1 MFVNKAYKYRIYP
14 NYEQRLFFA
23 KTFGCVRFVYNKML
37 SDRIS
42 SYQES
47 QKCLDKSIKYPT
59 PAQYKTDFP
68 FLKEVDSLA
77 LANAQKNLN
86 KAYANFFR
94 DKSVGFPKF
103 KSKKDNHRS
112 YTTNN
117 QKGTVYIE
125 KGYIKLPKL
134 KAFVRIKQHRPFF
147 GLIKSVTI
155 SQTPTGKY
163 FVSVL
168 VEENEQLFSKID
180 TKVGIDVGLK
190 DFAILSNGIKYGN
203 PKWLRKAEKRL
214 AFLQR
219 SLSRKKKGSSSR
231 NKARLQVAR
240 LHEKIANQRNDFLHK
255 ISSEITNEN
264 QVIVIEDLKVK
275 NMQKNHTLAK
285 VISEVSW
292 AKFRE
297 YLDYKAV
304 WKGRD
309 LIIASKNYTSSQL
322 CSCCGYKNKDVKNLN
337 LREWDCPSCSTH
349 HDRDVNASINL
360 LKLAM

>member
-1 MFVNKAYKYRIYP
+1 
-14 NYEQRLFFA
+14 
-23 KTFGCVRFVYNKML
+23 ML
-37 SDRIS
+37 ADRIS
-42 SYQES
+42 SYKDS
-47 QKCLDKSIKYPT
+47 QQSVDRSIKYPT
-59 PAQYKTDFP
+59 PAKYKAAFP

-77 LANAQKNLN
+77 LANAQMNLN

-117 QKGTVYIE
+117 QKGTVCIE
-125 KGYIKLPKL
+125 SGYIKLPKL
-134 KAFVRIKQHRPFF
+134 KTLVRIKQHRQFF

-163 FVSVL
+163 FASVL
-168 VEENEQLFSKID
+168 VEENEQLFPKLD
-180 TKVGIDVGLK
+180 ARVGIDVGLK
-190 DFAILSNGIKYGN
+190 DFAILSNGTKYEN

-219 SLSRKKKGSSSR
+219 SLSRKKKGSKNR
-231 NKARLQVAR
+231 DKARLQVTK

-255 ISSEITNEN
+255 ISNEITNEN

-275 NMQKNHTLAK
+275 NMLKNRKLSKA
-285 VISEVSW
+285 ISEVSW
-292 AKFRE
+292 SKFRE

-309 LIIASKNYTSSQL
+309 LIIAPKNYASSQL
-322 CSCCGYKNKDVKNLN
+322 CSCCGYKNKEVKNLK
-337 LREWDCPSCSTH
+337 LREWDCPSCGTH

>member
-1 MFVNKAYKYRIYP
+1 MLKAYKYRIYP
-14 NYEQRLFFA
+14 NKEQRLFFA

-37 SDRIS
+37 ADRIS
-42 SYQES
+42 SYKDS
-47 QKCLDKSIKYPT
+47 QQSVDRSIKYPT
-59 PAQYKTDFP
+59 PAKYKAAFP

-77 LANAQKNLN
+77 LANAQMNLN

-117 QKGTVYIE
+117 QKGTVCIE
-125 KGYIKLPKL
+125 SGYIKLPKL
-134 KAFVRIKQHRPFF
+134 KTLVRIKQHRQFF

-168 VEENEQLFSKID
+168 VEENEQLFPKLD
-180 TKVGIDVGLK
+180 ARVGIDVGLK
-190 DFAILSNGIKYGN
+190 DFAILSNGTKYEN

-214 AFLQR
+214 ASLQR
-219 SLSRKKKGSSSR
+219 SLSRKKKGSKNR
-231 NKARLQVAR
+231 DKARLQVAK

-255 ISSEITNEN
+255 ISNEITNEN

-275 NMQKNHTLAK
+275 NMLKNRKLSKA
-285 VISEVSW
+285 ISEVSW
-292 AKFRE
+292 STFRE
-297 YLDYKAV
+297 YLDYKAI

-309 LIIASKNYTSSQL
+309 LIIAPKNYASSQL
-322 CSCCGYKNKDVKNLN
+322 CSCCGYKNKEVKNLK
-337 LREWDCPSCSTH
+337 LREWNCPSCGTH

>member
-1 MFVNKAYKYRIYP
+1 MLKAYKYRIYP
-14 NYEQRLFFA
+14 NKEQRMFFA

-37 SDRIS
+37 ADRIE

-47 QKCLDKSIKYPT
+47 QDKLDKSIKYPT
-59 PAQYKTDFP
+59 PAQYKAAFP

-77 LANAQKNLN
+77 LANAQMNLN

-117 QKGTVYIE
+117 QKGTVCIE
-125 KGYIKLPKL
+125 NGYIKLPKL
-134 KAFVRIKQHRPFF
+134 KTLVKIKQHRQSF
-147 GLIKSVTI
+147 GLIKSVTV
-155 SQTPTGKY
+155 SQTSTGKY

-168 VEENEQLFSKID
+168 IEENEQLLPKID
-180 TKVGIDVGLK
+180 TKVGVDVGLK
-190 DFAILSNGIKYGN
+190 DFAILSNGIKYTN
-203 PKWLRKAEKRL
+203 PKWLRKLEKRL
-214 AFLQR
+214 TFLQR
-219 SLSRKKKGSSSR
+219 SLSRKKKGSNNR
-231 NKARLQVAR
+231 NKARLKVAR

-255 ISSEITNEN
+255 ISNEITNEN

-275 NMQKNHTLAK
+275 NMQRNHKLAK
-285 VISEVSW
+285 SISEVSW
-292 AKFRE
+292 STFRE
-297 YLDYKAV
+297 YLAYKAI

-309 LIIASKNYTSSQL
+309 LIIAPKNYASSQL
-322 CSCCGYKNKDVKNLN
+322 CSCCGYKNKEVKNLN
-337 LREWDCPSCSTH
+337 LREWTCPECNRH